1 MLFTIKRSFGFGKLV
16 EEIVYPD
23 IVSTKQMQEMLH
35 IGRNTAYKL
44 LEGNAVSSIKI
55 GRTHKILKT
64 DTGLCR
70 T

>member
-1 MLFTIKRSFGFGKLV
+1 MVTPENIFIN
-16 EEIVYPD
+16 YPD

-55 GRTHKILKT
+55 GRTHKILKASIIEY
-64 DTGLCR
+64 LNKNSISN
-70 T
+70 